1 MSVHVSAPSM
11 FLACPGEPT
20 MPFDM
25 CLRMFENYLT
35 VINAVGDYFRA
46 TLLHCLGAEGQRIFY
61 ALPDSG
67 ETYNSAVDALKKHF
81 MPKMNVVVERH
92 TFRKRVQASH
102 ENIQQYVAAL
112 HALSVNC
119 DFGDKGDDMIRDQL
133 LEHLHS
139 DDIRQR
145 LLLEPDLTLQK
156 ATTLATQ
163 LEAAAEHAKRIMADR
178 DAPVQ
183 AVQVKSQHASGK
195 PWSRPTAASASSAA
209 IQHPQPWNKAVT
221 EWLQVYRATRH
232 ATMGVSPYEL
242 IYGRKMRTKLNILPL
257 QGEGKCDLAAVHE
270 NVEKKQ
276 DKMKL
281 YIDQRRGARNPLF
294 GVGGKVRIRL
304 PRATP
309 KGHPRLSALVRVEER
324 VGTNTFLLSDGK
336 KWNAAHLAYSPE
348 MIDREHVSFKL
359 G

>member
-92 TFRKRVQASH
+92 MFRKRVQALH

-156 ATTLATQ
+156 ATSLATQ
-163 LEAAAEHAKRIMADR
+163 LEAAAEHAKRMMADR

-183 AVQVKSQHASGK
+183 AVQVKSQHGSGK
-195 PWSRPTAASASSAA
+195 PWSRLTAASASSARKSCFRCGSDRHLA
-209 IQHPQPWNKAVT
+209 NSALCPDSHSTPTTMEQSC
-221 EWLQVYRATRH
+221 YRVAP
-232 ATMGVSPYEL
+232 G
-242 IYGRKMRTKLNILPL
+242 
-257 QGEGKCDLAAVHE
+257 GEGKCDLAAVHE

-294 GVGGKVRIRL
+294 GVGGK
-304 PRATP
+304 
-309 KGHPRLSALVRVEER
+309 
-324 VGTNTFLLSDGK
+324 
-336 KWNAAHLAYSPE
+336 
-348 MIDREHVSFKL
+348 
-359 G
+359 